1 MSFYIIDHLER
12 SKEVA
17 MLQEKISVTHMQL
30 LNKEEEIKKL
40 EKDNRCKRFNFYNTM
55 LVYII

>member
-1 MSFYIIDHLER
+1 MSFYVIDHLEC

-17 MLQEKISVTHMQL
+17 MLQEKISVTHMQI

-40 EKDNRCKRFNFYNTM
+40 EKDNRCKRFNSYNTM